1 MASRIVWILRW
12 CHRGRHHNTLRC
24 SPDQVRKS
32 AIQTFA
38 SDSNPCCMYLF
49 ACCTICCPTLS
60 YRVQWWQVGCLRG
73 HTVTRLT
80 LTLYIIQTNARY
92 QRKQVRVIRTLKS
105 IAAEEGL
112 AGKYEFWSEV
122 QVHCTVRGSVSL
134 RVPISL
140 VWMIHPVLSVA
151 LLPGSTLKFITLTF
165 LGLFSG
171 LTPRMIWISVGGF
184 LFFGAYSCVKVPE
197 DPRL

>member
-1 MASRIVWILRW
+1 MLDINVNKYANS
-12 CHRGRHHNTLRC
+12 G
-24 SPDQVRKS
+24 
-32 AIQTFA
+32 
-38 SDSNPCCMYLF
+38 
-49 ACCTICCPTLS
+49 
-60 YRVQWWQVGCLRG
+60 
-73 HTVTRLT
+73 
-80 LTLYIIQTNARY
+80 
-92 QRKQVRVIRTLKS
+92 VIKTLKS

-112 AGKYEFWSEV
+112 AGEYEFWSEV

-184 LFFGAYSCVKVPE
+184 LFFGAYSSVKEMLVPE
-197 DPRL
+197 DPHP